1 MAKNKNAV
9 SLIGLIGKDAEV
21 RQTQQGVPYARFT
34 LATTS
39 GGYKK
44 RDGTEVPEQTEWH
57 NITCWRELANIAGKF
72 CKKGIKIDVEG
83 SLHYGQYKDQQGVTH
98 YTTEIVANDLVLMS
112 KPQGVQNGAN
122 TAPQQGQANNYPPQQ
137 NNGGYAA
144 PHGQYGGYGGYGQ
157 QQPMQQQPMQ
167 APQQSIFPPAGSD
180 APF

>member
-1 MAKNKNAV
+1 MARNKNAV
-9 SLIGLIGKDAEV
+9 SLIGQIGKDAEV

-83 SLHYGQYKDQQGVTH
+83 SLHYGQFTDQQGVTH

-144 PHGQYGGYGGYGQ
+144 PQGQYGNYGGGYAQ
-157 QQPMQQQPMQ
+157 QQPQQ
-167 APQQSIFPPAGSD
+167 AVQQSVFPPAGNE
-180 APF
+180 APPF